1 MDATSI
7 EALIKLILT
16 IAAIVL
22 FFRWVRNKRNKKFSK
37 HCPRRGLLCHPH
49 PTNLVIKGTGGYPYF
64 TYKCKSCGTVF
75 FNTDKETELKFH
87 VI

>member
-7 EALIKLILT
+7 EALIELILT
-16 IAAIVL
+16 IAAIVF

-37 HCPRRGLLCHPH
+37 HCPRCGRLCHPH

-64 TYKCKSCGTVF
+64 TYKCKNCGTEF
-75 FNTDKETELKFH
+75 SNTDKETELKFH

>member
-16 IAAIVL
+16 ITAVVL
-22 FFRWVRNKRNKKFSK
+22 YFRWVSKQKKQEIQK
-37 HCPRRGLLCHPH
+37 HCPRCGRLCHPH

-64 TYKCKSCGTVF
+64 TYKCKICGTVF
-75 FNTDKETELKFH
+75 SNTEKETELKFY